1 MSMEILQEKIRK
13 KKNPALLCL
22 DPTGDVIPPHLLE
35 EAIREKGQT
44 LEALALACENYCRGI
59 LEAVSDSMP
68 GVSVKTAG
76 FFALGPAGAAVL
88 ERILAYA
95 REKELYVIL
104 DGAFGEPGFAGQALA
119 ESIFGGIPV
128 GDQVLTAYPADG
140 VTVNPYAGADG
151 AAAFLPYCRTE
162 GKSLFVQVRTANRS
176 SVEVQELLTGGRLV
190 YTAVADLASRW
201 GAELCGRSGYSQ
213 VGAVVSASRG
223 EVLKTLREKY
233 DRLFLLVTGLGVQG
247 GCVKNASYAF
257 DRLGRGAAVCAGHSI
272 LGAWKKAETDGRDYA
287 AQAAAAAEKLKRD
300 LSKYVLVM

>member
-1 MSMEILQEKIRK
+1 MSIDLLQEKIRK

-22 DPTGDVIPPHLLE
+22 DPTGQVIPPHLME
-35 EAIREKGQT
+35 EALRERGET
-44 LEALALACENYCRGI
+44 LEAAALACENFCRGI
-59 LEAVSDSMP
+59 LDAVGETMP

-76 FFALGPAGAAVL
+76 FFALGSAGVQSL

-95 REKELYVIL
+95 REKDLYVIL
-104 DGAFGEPGFAGQALA
+104 DGAFGEPGFAGEALA
-119 ESIFGGIPV
+119 DSTFGGISL
-128 GDQVLTAYPADG
+128 GDRVLTAYPADG
-140 VTVNPYAGADG
+140 VTVNPYAGTDG
-151 AAAFLPYCRTE
+151 AAAFLPYCKAE
-162 GKSLFVQVRTANRS
+162 GKSVFVQVRTANRS

-201 GAELCGRSGYSQ
+201 GAEFLGRIGYSQ

-223 EVLKTLREKY
+223 EVLRNLREKY

-272 LGAWKKAETDGRDYA
+272 LGAWKKADTDGRDYA
-287 AQAAAAAEKLKRD
+287 EQAAAAAEKLKRD
-300 LSKYVLVM
+300 LAKYVLVM

>member
-1 MSMEILQEKIRK
+1 MSMDQLQEKIRK
-13 KKNPALLCL
+13 CKNPSLLSL
-22 DPTGDVIPPHLLE
+22 DPTGQVIPPHLVE
-35 EAIREKGQT
+35 EAIREKGET
-44 LEALALACENYCRGI
+44 LEAMALACENFCRGI
-59 LEAVSDSMP
+59 LDAVGEIMP

-76 FFALGPAGAAVL
+76 FFALGSAGIEAM

-95 REKELYVIL
+95 REKNLYVIL
-104 DGAFGEPGFAGQALA
+104 DGGFGEPGFAGEALA
-119 ESIFGGIPV
+119 DSCFGGV
-128 GDQVLTAYPADG
+128 SLGDRVLTAYPADG
-140 VTVNPYAGADG
+140 VTVNPYAGTDG
-151 AAAFLPYCRTE
+151 AAAFLPYCKTE

-176 SVEVQELLTGGRLV
+176 SVEVQELLAGSRLV

-201 GAELCGRSGYSQ
+201 GAELCGKTGYAQ

-272 LGAWKKAETDGRDYA
+272 LGAWKKAETDGLDYRE
-287 AQAAAAAEKLKRD
+287 QAAAAAEKLKRD
-300 LSKYVLVM
+300 LAKYVLVM